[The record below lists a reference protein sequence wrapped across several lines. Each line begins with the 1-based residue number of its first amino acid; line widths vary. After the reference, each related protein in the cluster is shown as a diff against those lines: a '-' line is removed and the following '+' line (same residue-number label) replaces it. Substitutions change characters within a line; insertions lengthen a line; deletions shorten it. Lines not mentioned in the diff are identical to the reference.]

1 MEQFEEEWKREQQ
14 RIEEVVKKIKERVDS
29 LEQYVSSGK
38 KEVVHIRKNFWN
50 DVTTNFDNAEEA
62 VETAAS
68 IKQQAE
74 LLAERERSHYHANKQ
89 LTMLKRL
96 EHSPYFGRIDFSE
109 ESERSTDQIYL
120 GIHSFYDESTD
131 QFLVYDWRAPI
142 SSLYYDY
149 SLGTAVYKA
158 QNEMITGEITLKRQ
172 FIIRNGQMESM
183 FDTGVTI
190 GDELL
195 QDVLGKNANTQM
207 KSIVATIQKEQ
218 NLIIRDETSRLL
230 IVQGAAG
237 SGKTSAALQRV
248 AYLLYRYRDTLH
260 ADQIILFSPNSM
272 FNSYISTVLPELG
285 EENMKQTTF
294 QDYLEEHIEKTFDVE
309 DPFTQIEYVLAGKED
324 PKYLVRMQSIQ
335 YKASASF
342 LKVVDNYVTDLRQ
355 EGMVFKD
362 VKFRGNVLI
371 SKEEIKERFYSF
383 PLSMRIPNRI
393 KLISEWLLKELK
405 ERERLERK
413 EPWVEEE
420 IQLLDKETYAKIHK
434 KLQQEK
440 RYDTNTFDDF
450 EREQQMLAALVVK
463 KHFKPIRK
471 RVKGLQFINAPAIY
485 IQLFANPLFA
495 ERFTSKNELPLYWKE
510 ICQETVERIQHLQMA
525 YEDATPY
532 LYIKDQLEEL
542 QRNTSAR
549 HIFID
554 EAQDYSVFQFTFL
567 KRLFPHSKM
576 TVLGD
581 FNQTIHVHATENGF
595 SQLYNLYGEEKSKRI
610 ELTRSYRSTKQI
622 IEFTR
627 QLISEGNCIE
637 PFEREGRKPDITVVE
652 TDEELH
658 QRIVNR
664 IQYLKKNN
672 HKTIAIICKTA
683 EESKAAFDI
692 LQQHVQIHLIE
703 KETASFDSGVL
714 IVPSYLAKGVEF
726 DAVIIYNAS
735 NQKYRKESERKLF
748 YTACTRAM
756 HELYIYY
763 KNELSP
769 FLSTVE
775 ANTYTQD
782 K

>member
-1 MEQFEEEWKREQQ
+1 MEKYEQEWKREQK
-14 RIEEVVKKIKERVDS
+14 RIEEVVKKIKGRVES
-29 LEQYVSSGK
+29 LQQYVSSGK

-50 DVTTNFDNAEEA
+50 DVTANFDNAEEA

-68 IKQQAE
+68 IKQQVE
-74 LLAERERSHYHANKQ
+74 LLAERERSHYHADKQ

-96 EHSPYFGRIDFSE
+96 ELSPYFGRIDFLE
-109 ESERSTDQIYL
+109 EGERSPDQIYL
-120 GIHSFYDESTD
+120 GIHSFFDESTE

-149 SLGTAVYKA
+149 SLGSAVYHA
-158 QNEMITGEITLKRQ
+158 QDEMITGEITVKRQ
-172 FIIRNGQMESM
+172 FLIRNGQMKSM

-190 GDELL
+190 GDALL
-195 QDVLGKNANTQM
+195 QEVLGKNANTQM
-207 KSIVATIQKEQ
+207 KSIVSTIQKEQ
-218 NLIIRDETSRLL
+218 NLIIRNETSRLL

-260 ADQIILFSPNSM
+260 ADQIVLFSPNSM
-272 FNSYISTVLPELG
+272 FNSYISSVLPELG
-285 EENMKQTTF
+285 EENMRQTTF
-294 QDYLEEHIEKTFDVE
+294 QEYLEEHIEKTFTIE

-324 PKYLVRMQSIQ
+324 SEYLLRMHGIR
-335 YKASASF
+335 YKASAHF
-342 LKVVDNYVTDLRQ
+342 VKIVDCYVNYLKQ
-355 EGMVFKD
+355 GGMIFKD

-371 SKEEIKERFYSF
+371 SKEEIREKFYSF
-383 PLSMRIPNRI
+383 PQSMRIPNRI

-405 ERERLERK
+405 NRELLERK
-413 EPWVEEE
+413 ELWVEEE

-434 KLQQEK
+434 KLQREK
-440 RYDTNTFDDF
+440 QYDANTFDDF
-450 EREQQMLAALVVK
+450 EREQQLLAAMIVK
-463 KHFKPIRK
+463 KHFKQIRK
-471 RVKGLQFINAPAIY
+471 RVKKFQFIHTASIY
-485 IQLFANPLFA
+485 LQLFTDPLFV
-495 ERFTSKNELPLYWKE
+495 RKFIDVNNLPSDWKE
-510 ICQETVERIQHLQMA
+510 ICEETANRIRNFNMA

-532 LYIKDQLEEL
+532 LYLKDQLGDL
-542 QRNTSAR
+542 QKNTSAK

-581 FNQTIHVHATENGF
+581 FNQTIHAHATENEF
-595 SQLYNLYGEEKSKRI
+595 SQLYTLYGEEKSKKI
-610 ELTRSYRSTKQI
+610 ELNRSYRSTKQI

-627 QLISEGNCIE
+627 QFISEGKGIK
-637 PFEREGRKPDITVVE
+637 PFEREGRKPVITAVE

-658 QRIVNR
+658 QSIVTRIKDF
-664 IQYLKKNN
+664 KKNN

-683 EESKAAFDI
+683 EESKAAYGI
-692 LQQHVQIHLIE
+692 LQQHEQMHLIE
-703 KETASFDSGVL
+703 KETASFDSGIL
-714 IVPSYLAKGVEF
+714 IVPSYLAKGIEF

-735 NQKYRKESERKLF
+735 NQQYRKESERKLF

-763 KNELSP
+763 KKELSP
-769 FLSTVE
+769 FLSAVNV
-775 ANTYTQD
+775 NTYIQD

>member
-1 MEQFEEEWKREQQ
+1 MEQYEQEWEREQK
-14 RIEEVVKKIKERVDS
+14 RIEEVVLKIKVHIDG
-29 LEQYVSSGK
+29 LQQYVSGGK
-38 KEVVHIRKNFWN
+38 KEVVQIRKNFWN
-50 DVTTNFDNAEEA
+50 DVTANFDNAEEA

-68 IKQQAE
+68 IKQQVE
-74 LLAERERSHYHANKQ
+74 LLAERERSHYHADKQ

-96 EHSPYFGRIDFSE
+96 EQSPYFGRIDFLE
-109 ESERSTDQIYL
+109 ESERSPDQIYL
-120 GIHSFYDESTD
+120 GIHSFFDESTD

-149 SLGTAVYKA
+149 SLGSAVFKA
-158 QNEMITGEITLKRQ
+158 PNEMITGEIILKRQ

-190 GDELL
+190 GDALL
-195 QDVLGKNANTQM
+195 QEVLGKNANTQM
-207 KSIVATIQKEQ
+207 KSIVSTIQKEQ
-218 NLIIRDETSRLL
+218 NLIIRNETSRLL

-272 FNSYISTVLPELG
+272 FNSYISSVLPELG
-285 EENMKQTTF
+285 EENMRQTTF
-294 QDYLEEHIEKTFDVE
+294 QEYLEEHIEKTFIVE

-324 PKYLVRMQSIQ
+324 SEYLIRMHGIR
-335 YKASASF
+335 YKASTHF
-342 LKVVDNYVTDLRQ
+342 VKVVDCYVDFLKQ
-355 EGMVFKD
+355 GGMIFKD

-371 SKEEIKERFYSF
+371 SKEEIREKFYSF
-383 PLSMRIPNRI
+383 PQSMRIPNRI

-405 ERERLERK
+405 NRELLERK
-413 EPWVEEE
+413 ELWVEEE
-420 IQLLDKETYAKIHK
+420 IQLLDKATYAKIHK
-434 KLQQEK
+434 KLQREK
-440 RYDTNTFDDF
+440 QYDVNTFDDF
-450 EREQQMLAALVVK
+450 EREQQLLAAMVVK
-463 KHFKPIRK
+463 KHFKQIRK
-471 RVKGLQFINAPAIY
+471 RVKKFQFIHTASIY
-485 IQLFANPLFA
+485 LQLFNDPLFV
-495 ERFTSKNELPLYWKE
+495 RKFTDDNNLPSEWKE
-510 ICQETVERIQHLQMA
+510 ICEETANRIRSFNMA

-532 LYIKDQLEEL
+532 LYLKDQLEDL
-542 QRNTSAR
+542 QRNTSAK

-581 FNQTIHVHATENGF
+581 FNQTIHAHATENEF
-595 SQLYNLYGEEKSKRI
+595 SQLYTLYGEEKSKKI

-627 QLISEGNCIE
+627 QLISEGNAIE
-637 PFEREGRKPDITVVE
+637 PFEREGRKPVVTAVE

-658 QRIVNR
+658 QSILTRIKD
-664 IQYLKKNN
+664 LKNNN
-672 HKTIAIICKTA
+672 HKTIAIICKTT
-683 EESKAAFDI
+683 EESKAAYDI
-692 LQQHVQIHLIE
+692 LQQYEKMHLIE
-703 KETASFDSGVL
+703 KETASFDSGLL

-735 NQKYRKESERKLF
+735 NQQYRKESERKLF

-763 KNELSP
+763 KKELSP

-775 ANTYTQD
+775 VNTYTQD

>member
-1 MEQFEEEWKREQQ
+1 MEKYEQEWKREQK
-14 RIEEVVKKIKERVDS
+14 RIEEVVKKIKERVES
-29 LEQYVSSGK
+29 LQQYVSSGK

-50 DVTTNFDNAEEA
+50 DVTANFDNAEEA

-68 IKQQAE
+68 IKQQVE
-74 LLAERERSHYHANKQ
+74 LLAERERSHYHADKQ

-96 EHSPYFGRIDFSE
+96 ELSPYFGRIDFLE
-109 ESERSTDQIYL
+109 EGERSPDQIYL
-120 GIHSFYDESTD
+120 GIHSFFDESTE

-149 SLGTAVYKA
+149 SLGSAVYHA
-158 QNEMITGEITLKRQ
+158 QDEMITGEITVKRQ
-172 FIIRNGQMESM
+172 FLIRNGQMKSM

-190 GDELL
+190 GDALL
-195 QDVLGKNANTQM
+195 QEVLGKNANTQM
-207 KSIVATIQKEQ
+207 KSIVSTIQKEQ
-218 NLIIRDETSRLL
+218 NLIIRNETSRLL

-260 ADQIILFSPNSM
+260 ADQIVLFSPNSM
-272 FNSYISTVLPELG
+272 FNSYISSVLPELG
-285 EENMKQTTF
+285 EENMRQTTF
-294 QDYLEEHIEKTFDVE
+294 QEYLEEHIEKTFTIE

-324 PKYLVRMQSIQ
+324 SEYLLRMHGIQ
-335 YKASASF
+335 YKASAHF
-342 LKVVDNYVTDLRQ
+342 VKIVDCYVNYLKQD
-355 EGMVFKD
+355 GMIFKD

-371 SKEEIKERFYSF
+371 SKEEIREKFYSF
-383 PLSMRIPNRI
+383 PQSMRIPNRI

-405 ERERLERK
+405 NRELLERK
-413 EPWVEEE
+413 ELWVEEE

-434 KLQQEK
+434 KLQREK
-440 RYDTNTFDDF
+440 RYDANTFDDF
-450 EREQQMLAALVVK
+450 EREQQLLAAMIVK
-463 KHFKPIRK
+463 KHFKHIRK
-471 RVKGLQFINAPAIY
+471 RVKKFQFIHTASIY
-485 IQLFANPLFA
+485 LQLFTDPLFV
-495 ERFTSKNELPLYWKE
+495 RKFTDSNNLPSDWKE
-510 ICQETVERIQHLQMA
+510 ICEETANRIRNFNMA

-532 LYIKDQLEEL
+532 LYLKDQLGDL
-542 QRNTSAR
+542 QKNTSAK

-581 FNQTIHVHATENGF
+581 FNQTIHTHATENEF
-595 SQLYNLYGEEKSKRI
+595 SQLYTLYGEEKSKKI
-610 ELTRSYRSTKQI
+610 ELNRSYRSTKQI

-627 QLISEGNCIE
+627 QLIPGGNCIE
-637 PFEREGRKPDITVVE
+637 PFEREGRKPVITAVE

-658 QRIVNR
+658 QSIVNR
-664 IQYLKKNN
+664 IKNLKKNN

-683 EESKAAFDI
+683 EESKAAYGI
-692 LQQHVQIHLIE
+692 LQQQEQMHLIE
-703 KETASFDSGVL
+703 KETASFDSGIL

-735 NQKYRKESERKLF
+735 NQQYRKESERKLF

-763 KNELSP
+763 KKELSP
-769 FLSTVE
+769 FLSAVNV
-775 ANTYTQD
+775 NTYIQD

>member
-1 MEQFEEEWKREQQ
+1 MEQYEQERKREQQ
-14 RIEEVVKKIKERVDS
+14 RIEEVIKRIKEDKDV
-29 LEQYVSSGK
+29 LQQYVSSGK
-38 KEVVHIRKNFWN
+38 KEVVNIRKNFWN
-50 DVTTNFDNAEEA
+50 DVTVNFDNAEEA
-62 VETAAS
+62 AETAAS

-74 LLAERERSHYHANKQ
+74 LLSERERSHHHADKQ

-96 EHSPYFGRIDFSE
+96 EQSPYFGRIDFLE
-109 ESERSTDQIYL
+109 ENERSTDRIYL
-120 GIHSFYDESTD
+120 GIHSFFDESTE

-149 SLGTAVYKA
+149 SLGSAVYKV
-158 QNEMITGEITLKRQ
+158 QNKIITGEITLKRQ

-190 GDELL
+190 GDALL
-195 QDVLGKNANTQM
+195 QEVLGKNANTQM
-207 KSIVATIQKEQ
+207 KSIIATIQKEQ
-218 NLIIRDETSRLL
+218 NLIIRNETSRLL

-294 QDYLEEHIEKTFDVE
+294 QEYVEEHIDKIFDVE
-309 DPFTQIEYVLAGKED
+309 DPFTQMEYVLSGIEE
-324 PKYLVRMQSIQ
+324 PEYSVRMQGIR
-335 YKASASF
+335 YKASAPF
-342 LKVVDNYVTDLRQ
+342 VKVVDNYVTYLRQ
-355 EGMVFKD
+355 EGMIFKD
-362 VKFRGNVLI
+362 VKFRGNLLI
-371 SKEEIKERFYSF
+371 SKEEIKEKFYSF
-383 PLSMRIPNRI
+383 PVSMRIPNRI

-405 ERERLERK
+405 KSERLERK
-413 EPWVEEE
+413 ELWVEEE
-420 IQLLDKETYAKIHK
+420 IQLLDKEMYAKVHK

-440 RYDTNTFDDF
+440 QYGDNTFDDF
-450 EREQQMLAALVVK
+450 EREQQMLAAMIVNERFRPL
-463 KHFKPIRK
+463 RK
-471 RVKGLQFINAPAIY
+471 RVKRLQFINTPAIY
-485 IQLFANPLFA
+485 LQLFTDSLFA
-495 ERFTSKNELPLYWKE
+495 KQFTDNNGLPPNWKE
-510 ICQETVERIQHLQMA
+510 ICGETSERIQRFYMA

-532 LYIKDQLEEL
+532 LYIKDQLEDL
-542 QRNTSAR
+542 QRNTSVE

-554 EAQDYSVFQFTFL
+554 EAQDYSVFQFTYL

-576 TVLGD
+576 TILGD
-581 FNQTIHVHATENGF
+581 FNQTIHAHAAENEF
-595 SQLYNLYGEEKSKRI
+595 SQLYDLYGEEKSECI

-627 QLISEGNCIE
+627 QLILGGDSIE
-637 PFEREGRKPDITVVE
+637 PFQREGSKPVITVVDIE
-652 TDEELH
+652 EELH
-658 QRIVNR
+658 KKIVSRIKN
-664 IQYLKKNN
+664 LKENG
-672 HKTIAIICKTA
+672 HKTIVVICKTA
-683 EESKAAFDI
+683 QESKAAYDI
-692 LQQHVQIHLIE
+692 LQQYVQIHLIE
-703 KETASFDSGVL
+703 KETTSFDSGIL

-735 NQKYRKESERKLF
+735 NQQYRKESERKLF

-763 KNELSP
+763 INEISP

-775 ANTYTQD
+775 ENTYTQD

>member
-1 MEQFEEEWKREQQ
+1 MEQYEQEWKREQQ
-14 RIEEVVKKIKERVDS
+14 RVEEVIKKIKEEIDV
-29 LEQYVSSGK
+29 LQQYVSSGK
-38 KEVVHIRKNFWN
+38 KEVVSIRKNFWS
-50 DVTTNFDNAEEA
+50 DVTVNFDNAEEA

-74 LLAERERSHYHANKQ
+74 LLSERERSHHHADKQ

-96 EHSPYFGRIDFSE
+96 EQSPYFGRIDFLE
-109 ESERSTDQIYL
+109 GGERSTDQIYL
-120 GIHSFYDESTD
+120 GIHSFFDESTE

-149 SLGTAVYKA
+149 SLGAAVYKV
-158 QNEMITGEITLKRQ
+158 QNEIITGEITLKRQ
-172 FIIRNGQMESM
+172 FIIRNSQMGSM

-190 GDELL
+190 GDALL
-195 QDVLGKNANTQM
+195 QEVLGKNANTQM

-218 NLIIRDETSRLL
+218 NLIIRNETSRLL

-248 AYLLYRYRDTLH
+248 AYLLYRYRNTLH

-294 QDYLEEHIEKTFDVE
+294 QEYLEEHIDKSFDVE
-309 DPFTQIEYVLAGKED
+309 DPFTQMEYVLSEIEERE
-324 PKYLVRMQSIQ
+324 YSVRMQGIR
-335 YKASASF
+335 YKASALF
-342 LKVVDNYVTDLRQ
+342 VKVVDNYVTYLRQ
-355 EGMVFKD
+355 DGMIFKD
-362 VKFRGNVLI
+362 VKFRGNLLM
-371 SKEEIKERFYSF
+371 SKEAIKEKFYSF
-383 PLSMRIPNRI
+383 PVSMRIPNRI

-405 ERERLERK
+405 KRERLERK
-413 EPWVEEE
+413 ELWVEEE
-420 IQLLDKETYAKIHK
+420 IQLLDKEMYAKVHK

-440 RYDTNTFDDF
+440 QYGDNTFDDF
-450 EREQQMLAALVVK
+450 EREQQMLAAMIVNAR
-463 KHFKPIRK
+463 FKPLRK
-471 RVKGLQFINAPAIY
+471 RVKRLQFINTPAIY
-485 IQLFANPLFA
+485 LQLFTDSLFVKQ
-495 ERFTSKNELPLYWKE
+495 FTNSNSLPPNWKE
-510 ICQETVERIQHLQMA
+510 ICEETVECIQRFYMA

-532 LYIKDQLEEL
+532 LYIKDQLEDL
-542 QRNTSAR
+542 QRSTSVE

-554 EAQDYSVFQFTFL
+554 EAQDYSDFQFTFL
-567 KRLFPHSKM
+567 KQLFPHSKM
-576 TVLGD
+576 TILGD
-581 FNQTIHVHATENGF
+581 FNQTIHAHATENGF
-595 SQLYNLYGEEKSKRI
+595 SQLYALYGEEKSERI

-627 QLISEGNCIE
+627 QLISGGDSIE
-637 PFEREGRKPDITVVE
+637 PFQREGSKPVITVVDTE
-652 TDEELH
+652 EELH
-658 QRIVNR
+658 QKIVSRIKN
-664 IQYLKKNN
+664 LKENG
-672 HKTIAIICKTA
+672 HKTIAVICKTA
-683 EESKAAFDI
+683 QESKAVYDI
-692 LQQHVQIHLIE
+692 LQQYIQIHLIE
-703 KETASFDSGVL
+703 KETASFDSGIL

-735 NQKYRKESERKLF
+735 YKQYRKESERKLF

-763 KNELSP
+763 INEISP

>member
-1 MEQFEEEWKREQQ
+1 MEQYEREQKREQH
-14 RIEEVVKKIKERVDS
+14 RIEEVVKKIQERVES
-29 LEQYVSSGK
+29 LQQYVSSGQ
-38 KEVVHIRKNFWN
+38 KEVVHIRKNFWD
-50 DVTTNFDNAEEA
+50 DVTVNFDNAEEA
-62 VETAAS
+62 IETAAS

-74 LLAERERSHYHANKQ
+74 LLAERERSHYHADKQ
-89 LTMLKRL
+89 LTILKRL
-96 EHSPYFGRIDFSE
+96 EQSPYFGRIDFLE
-109 ESERSTDQIYL
+109 ESERSPDQIYL
-120 GIHSFYDESTD
+120 GIHSFFDESTE

-149 SLGTAVYKA
+149 SLGSVVYKA

-190 GDELL
+190 GDALL
-195 QDVLGKNANTQM
+195 QEVLGKNANTQM

-218 NLIIRDETSRLL
+218 NQIIRNETSRLL

-260 ADQIILFSPNSM
+260 ADQIILFSPNPM

-294 QDYLEEHIEKTFDVE
+294 QDYVEEHIEKTFHVE
-309 DPFTQIEYVLAGKED
+309 DPFTQMEYVLAGKED
-324 PKYLVRMQSIQ
+324 SKYLVRMQGIQ
-335 YKASASF
+335 YKASSSF
-342 LKVVDNYVTDLRQ
+342 LKIVDNYVTYLRQ
-355 EGMVFKD
+355 GGMLFKD
-362 VKFRGNVLI
+362 VKFRGNLLI
-371 SKEEIKERFYSF
+371 SKEEIKGKFYSF

-405 ERERLERK
+405 KRELLERK
-413 EPWVEEE
+413 KLWVEEE
-420 IQLLDKETYAKIHK
+420 IQLLDKEAYAKIHK

-440 RYDTNTFDDF
+440 QYDANTFDDF
-450 EREQQMLAALVVK
+450 EREQQMLAAMIVK
-463 KHFKPIRK
+463 KHFKPLRK
-471 RVKGLQFINAPAIY
+471 RVKGLQFMNVPAVY
-485 IQLFANPLFA
+485 VQLFANPLFA

-510 ICQETVERIQHLQMA
+510 ICQETVERIQHFQMA

-532 LYIKDQLEEL
+532 LYIKDQLEDL

-567 KRLFPHSKM
+567 KRLFPHSNM

-581 FNQTIHVHATENGF
+581 FNQTIHAHATENGF
-595 SQLYNLYGEEKSKRI
+595 SQLYALYGEEKSKRI

-637 PFEREGRKPDITVVE
+637 PFEREGRKPVITAIE

-658 QRIVNR
+658 QRIINR
-664 IQYLKKNN
+664 IKYLKKNN
-672 HKTIAIICKTA
+672 HKTIAIICKTV
-683 EESKAAFDI
+683 EESKAAYDI
-692 LQQHVQIHLIE
+692 LQQHVQLHLIE
-703 KETASFDSGVL
+703 KETASFGSGVL

-735 NQKYRKESERKLF
+735 NQQYRKESERKLF

-775 ANTYTQD
+775 VNAYMQD
-782 K
+782 R